1 MVGLFT
7 AVARSPLV
15 CARISKDWA
24 LFSHAAVVDK
34 VVGPNSTRQP
44 ETQGVDE
51 EATDSILGRTQDF
64 VTKEPGPKQGSF
76 RSPAGP

>member
-24 LFSHAAVVDK
+24 LFSHAVMDK

-64 VTKEPGPKQGSF
+64 VTKEPSPKQGSF
-76 RSPAGP
+76 RSLAGP